1 LRRAEQLATWLDR
14 RLIDP
19 LVGLVL
25 PGAGDLVTT
34 GLGLY
39 LVHLAWR
46 LRLGAVVVA
55 RMLLNLAVD
64 ALLGS
69 VPVAGDVFDLLHR
82 ANLRNLAL
90 LREHHLAALEG
101 RRAKLTARDAALVV
115 GAVLLFLVALAVPV
129 TLLVLAVR
137 RLAA

>member
-1 LRRAEQLATWLDR
+1 V
-14 RLIDP
+14 DP
-19 LVGLVL
+19 LIGLVL

-46 LRLGAVVVA
+46 LRLGAVVIS

-64 ALLGS
+64 ALVGS

-90 LREHHLAALEG
+90 LREHHQAALEG
-101 RRAKLTARDAALVV
+101 RRAKLTARDLALVT
-115 GAVLLFLVALAVPV
+115 GAALLFLAALAAPV
-129 TLLVLAVR
+129 VLLVLAVR
-137 RLAA
+137 RLTA